1 MGIEVPTQA
10 GCAYSEDFTAG
21 PVLSGRVLQEEQQ
34 KCHRR
39 ATSLFYLLPA
49 FPSSFSPWHVISILP
64 DTWGTELFYDSISSP
79 APKHP

>member
-10 GCAYSEDFTAG
+10 GCAPSRDFTAG
-21 PVLSGRVLQEEQQ
+21 PVLSGRVLQVEQQ

-39 ATSLFYLLPA
+39 ATSLCFILPA
-49 FPSSFSPWHVISILP
+49 FPFFFSLWYVISILP
-64 DTWGTELFYDSISSP
+64 DTWGTEPFYDTTSSP